1 MDVQLQRSLLQPEIG
16 GSIQFSKGAVT
27 FLPQGAMPASD
38 PAPAD
43 TADGHQAEL
52 ISKAFAALQS
62 SKDPQGSGLV
72 RQPSIRI
79 GNPQVC
85 GAAHYTPHASKM
97 MAAKASWHGCLAAA
111 VDISCIQLLT
121 KTLEATG
128 FAL

>member
-1 MDVQLQRSLLQPEIG
+1 MLTLEPFSAGLINMDVQLQRSLLQPEIS
-16 GSIQFSKGAVT
+16 GSIQFSKGSVA
-27 FLPQGAMPASD
+27 FLPEGAMPASD

-62 SKDPQGSGLV
+62 SKDPQGSVLA

-85 GAAHYTPHASKM
+85 CSPHLCIVGPKAFIC
-97 MAAKASWHGCLAAA
+97 MA
-111 VDISCIQLLT
+111 
-121 KTLEATG
+121 
-128 FAL
+128 